1 MKKINVNICGFSGT
15 DILKI
20 VIGAIGIGISSSLVM
35 DPFNKKINSA
45 VVHNVV
51 DNLHDHDMLYTN
63 DVSVLNNDMGIYD
76 AKKFLTDSGYDVS
89 KK

>member
-1 MKKINVNICGFSGT
+1 MKKININICGFNGT

-20 VIGAIGIGISSSLVM
+20 VLGTIGVAISANVIA
-35 DPFNKKINSA
+35 DPFNKKISSA

-63 DVSVLNNDMGIYD
+63 DIKALNNDMDIYD

>member
-1 MKKINVNICGFSGT
+1 MKKININICGFNGT

-20 VIGAIGIGISSSLVM
+20 VLGTIGVAVSAGIAT
-35 DPFNKKINSA
+35 DPFNQKINSA

-51 DNLHDHDMLYTN
+51 DTLHDHDMLYTN
-63 DVSVLNNDMGIYD
+63 DVSTLNNDMNIYD